1 MLQPILCF
9 IRNKKQQKV
18 NTMSTQLNQMENN
31 LPTTTS
37 KQEFVS
43 PTHDH
48 IIPKRMKK
56 ANLFVKSFGVL
67 ALVLTTVMG

>member
-1 MLQPILCF
+1 
-9 IRNKKQQKV
+9 
-18 NTMSTQLNQMENN
+18 MSTQLNQMENN

-37 KQEFVS
+37 NQEFVS

-56 ANLFVKSFGVL
+56 ANLFVKSLLFV
-67 ALVLTTVMG
+67 AIIRIIVIIVTCHY

>member
-1 MLQPILCF
+1 
-9 IRNKKQQKV
+9 
-18 NTMSTQLNQMENN
+18 MSTQLNQMENN

-56 ANLFVKSFGVL
+56 ANLFVKTLGVL
-67 ALVLTTVMG
+67 ALILATASGSLAQCIITFP